1 MVFKSSLNLAH
12 FRNATS
18 ATLFLTFFANRM
30 PKKRFTTNRGG
41 YGGASRRSYQ
51 QQQQQQ
57 QQPPKTFRNQNLSP
71 LETISQTSRTL
82 RTLKRDGTFD
92 RIRRRLIESILQNET
107 LKTYAQFAVT
117 ASSRI
122 MRLRMQQRENNDG
135 SNKEEKLRVDAAT
148 KMAIK
153 RELEMDLSREVSHA
167 AWNVLAERDGPVPRE
182 VHSEIFRERKMRFER
197 AEKRRENKK
206 KSSKI
211 SGRKKTSRKSVGFD
225 EGAA

>member
-1 MVFKSSLNLAH
+1 
-12 FRNATS
+12 
-18 ATLFLTFFANRM
+18 M

-41 YGGASRRSYQ
+41 YGVASRRSYQ
-51 QQQQQQ
+51 QQQQ
-57 QQPPKTFRNQNLSP
+57 PKTFRNQNLSP

-122 MRLRMQQRENNDG
+122 MSLRMQQRENNG
-135 SNKEEKLRVDAAT
+135 SNKEEEEEEKLRVDAAT

-182 VHSEIFRERKMRFER
+182 VQSEIFRERKMRFER
-197 AEKRRENKK
+197 AEKRREKK
-206 KSSKI
+206 KSEKKKKNKSSTI
-211 SGRKKTSRKSVGFD
+211 SGRKKTRRKSVGFD
-225 EGAA
+225 AGAA

>member
-1 MVFKSSLNLAH
+1 M
-12 FRNATS
+12 
-18 ATLFLTFFANRM
+18 
-30 PKKRFTTNRGG
+30 
-41 YGGASRRSYQ
+41 
-51 QQQQQQ
+51 
-57 QQPPKTFRNQNLSP
+57 
-71 LETISQTSRTL
+71 
-82 RTLKRDGTFD
+82 
-92 RIRRRLIESILQNET
+92 
-107 LKTYAQFAVT
+107 
-117 ASSRI
+117 
-122 MRLRMQQRENNDG
+122 
-135 SNKEEKLRVDAAT
+135 DAAT

>member
-1 MVFKSSLNLAH
+1 
-12 FRNATS
+12 
-18 ATLFLTFFANRM
+18 M

-51 QQQQQQ
+51 QQQQ
-57 QQPPKTFRNQNLSP
+57 PKTFRNQNLSP

-122 MRLRMQQRENNDG
+122 MSLRMQQRENNG
-135 SNKEEKLRVDAAT
+135 SNKGEEEEEKLRVDAAT

-182 VHSEIFRERKMRFER
+182 VQSEIFRERKMRFER
-197 AEKRRENKK
+197 AEKRREKKKSEKKK

-211 SGRKKTSRKSVGFD
+211 SGRKTTRRKSVGFD
-225 EGAA
+225 AGAA

>member
-1 MVFKSSLNLAH
+1 
-12 FRNATS
+12 
-18 ATLFLTFFANRM
+18 M

-51 QQQQQQ
+51 QQQ
-57 QQPPKTFRNQNLSP
+57 PKTFRNQNLSP

-122 MRLRMQQRENNDG
+122 MSLRMQQRENNG
-135 SNKEEKLRVDAAT
+135 SNEEEEEKLRVDAAT

-182 VHSEIFRERKMRFER
+182 VQSEIFRERKMRFER

-211 SGRKKTSRKSVGFD
+211 SGRKKTRRKSVDFD
-225 EGAA
+225 AGAA

>member
-1 MVFKSSLNLAH
+1 
-12 FRNATS
+12 
-18 ATLFLTFFANRM
+18 M

-41 YGGASRRSYQ
+41 YGVASRRSYQ
-51 QQQQQQ
+51 QQQQ
-57 QQPPKTFRNQNLSP
+57 PKTFRNQNLSP

-122 MRLRMQQRENNDG
+122 MSLRMQQRENNG
-135 SNKEEKLRVDAAT
+135 SNKEEEEEEKLRVDAAT

-182 VHSEIFRERKMRFER
+182 VQSEIFRERKMRFER
-197 AEKRRENKK
+197 AEKRREKK
-206 KSSKI
+206 KSEKKKKNKSSKI
-211 SGRKKTSRKSVGFD
+211 SGRKKTRRKSVGFD
-225 EGAA
+225 AGAA

>member
-1 MVFKSSLNLAH
+1 
-12 FRNATS
+12 
-18 ATLFLTFFANRM
+18 M

-41 YGGASRRSYQ
+41 YGVASRRSYQ
-51 QQQQQQ
+51 QQQQ
-57 QQPPKTFRNQNLSP
+57 PKTFRNQNLSP

-122 MRLRMQQRENNDG
+122 MSLRMQQRENNG
-135 SNKEEKLRVDAAT
+135 SNKEEEEEKLRVDAAT

-182 VHSEIFRERKMRFER
+182 VQSEIFRERKMRFER
-197 AEKRRENKK
+197 AEKRREKK
-206 KSSKI
+206 KSEKKKKNKSSTI
-211 SGRKKTSRKSVGFD
+211 SGRKKTRRKSVGFD
-225 EGAA
+225 AGAA

>member
-1 MVFKSSLNLAH
+1 
-12 FRNATS
+12 
-18 ATLFLTFFANRM
+18 M

-57 QQPPKTFRNQNLSP
+57 PKTFRNQNLSP

-122 MRLRMQQRENNDG
+122 MSLRMQQRENNG
-135 SNKEEKLRVDAAT
+135 SNKEEEEEEKLRVDAAT

-182 VHSEIFRERKMRFER
+182 VQSEIFRERKMRFER
-197 AEKRRENKK
+197 AEKRREKK
-206 KSSKI
+206 KSEKTKKNKSSKI
-211 SGRKKTSRKSVGFD
+211 SGRKKTRRKSVGFD
-225 EGAA
+225 AGAA

>member
-1 MVFKSSLNLAH
+1 
-12 FRNATS
+12 
-18 ATLFLTFFANRM
+18 M

-122 MRLRMQQRENNDG
+122 MSLRMQQRENNG
-135 SNKEEKLRVDAAT
+135 SNEEEEEKLRVDAAT

-182 VHSEIFRERKMRFER
+182 VQSEIFRERKMRFDR
-197 AEKRRENKK
+197 AEKRREKK
-206 KSSKI
+206 KQS
-211 SGRKKTSRKSVGFD
+211 
-225 EGAA
+225 

>member
-1 MVFKSSLNLAH
+1 
-12 FRNATS
+12 
-18 ATLFLTFFANRM
+18 M

-41 YGGASRRSYQ
+41 YGGASRRSY

-122 MRLRMQQRENNDG
+122 MSLRMQQRENNNG
-135 SNKEEKLRVDAAT
+135 SNKEEEEEEEKLRVDAAT

-182 VHSEIFRERKMRFER
+182 VQSEIFRERKMRFER
-197 AEKRRENKK
+197 AEKRREKKKSEKKK

-211 SGRKKTSRKSVGFD
+211 SGKKTTRRKSVGFD
-225 EGAA
+225 AGAA

>member
-1 MVFKSSLNLAH
+1 
-12 FRNATS
+12 
-18 ATLFLTFFANRM
+18 M

-41 YGGASRRSYQ
+41 YGGASLRSY

-122 MRLRMQQRENNDG
+122 MSLRMQQRENNG
-135 SNKEEKLRVDAAT
+135 SNEEEEEKLRVDAAT

-182 VHSEIFRERKMRFER
+182 VQSEIFRERKMRFDR
-197 AEKRRENKK
+197 AEKRREKK
-206 KSSKI
+206 KSEKRKNKSSKI
-211 SGRKKTSRKSVGFD
+211 SGRKKTRRKSVDFD
-225 EGAA
+225 AGAA